1 MTRLRG
7 AATAAAVVLTLA
19 ATLAPA
25 QAAEPVADRAPTGC
39 VQPASAG
46 AAAKGGRAEVQ
57 DHRDVSAAEQR
68 AIEERTADI
77 LRAKGAAASRTAS
90 VSVPVYVHVM
100 AAADGTG
107 DVTDKQIRDQIAV
120 LNTTFAGRES
130 SAAADTG
137 FTFTLAGVDRF
148 YNDKWHIDQ
157 QSNQYRRLTR
167 QGGADA
173 LNIWLVEFAYLG
185 IATFPWD
192 YGSSGDIDGIRVLWS
207 SLPGGTETNYNLG
220 ETATHEVGHWLALY
234 HTFQG
239 GCSTNN
245 DYVADTNGERSPA
258 FFCPVGRD
266 TCTGSKFPGLD
277 PIFNFMDYTQDDCMN
292 AFTPLQSVR
301 MEEAHGLY
309 RAQ

>member
-25 QAAEPVADRAPTGC
+25 QAAEPVAERAPTGC

-46 AAAKGGRAEVQ
+46 AAAKGGRAEVE

-220 ETATHEVGHWLALY
+220 ETATHEAGHWFGLF
-234 HTFQG
+234 HVFQG
-239 GCSTNN
+239 GCKESQ
-245 DYVADTNGERSPA
+245 DGDGVADTPAQSVATNG
-258 FFCPVGRD
+258 CPEGQD
-266 TCTGSKFPGLD
+266 SCPSEGLD
-277 PIFNFMDYTQDDCMN
+277 SIHNYMDYSYDSCYNQ
-292 AFTPLQSVR
+292 FSPGQSTR
-301 MEEAHGLY
+301 MSEMWAAY
-309 RAQ
+309 RA

>member
-39 VQPASAG
+39 VQPTSAG

-220 ETATHEVGHWLALY
+220 ETATHEAGHWFGLF
-234 HTFQG
+234 HVFQG
-239 GCSTNN
+239 GCKESQGG
-245 DYVADTNGERSPA
+245 DGVADTPAQSVATNG
-258 FFCPVGRD
+258 CPEGQD
-266 TCTGSKFPGLD
+266 SCPSEGLD
-277 PIFNFMDYTQDDCMN
+277 SIHNYMDYSYDSCYNQ
-292 AFTPLQSVR
+292 FSLGQSTR
-301 MEEAHGLY
+301 MSEMWAAY
-309 RAQ
+309 RA

>member
-46 AAAKGGRAEVQ
+46 ADAKGGRAEVE

-68 AIEERTADI
+68 AIEERTAAI
-77 LRAKGAAASRTAS
+77 LRAKGTAASRTAS

-107 DVTDKQIRDQIAV
+107 DVTDQQIRDQIAV

-167 QGGADA
+167 QGGPDA

-207 SLPGGTETNYNLG
+207 SLPGGSETNYNLG
-220 ETATHEVGHWLALY
+220 ETATHEAGHWFGLF
-234 HTFQG
+234 HVFQG
-239 GCSTNN
+239 GCKESQ
-245 DYVADTNGERSPA
+245 DGDGVADTPAQSVATNG
-258 FFCPVGRD
+258 CPEGQD
-266 TCTGSKFPGLD
+266 SCPSEGLD
-277 PIFNFMDYTQDDCMN
+277 SIHNYMDYSYDSCYNQ
-292 AFTPLQSVR
+292 FSPGQSTR
-301 MEEAHGLY
+301 MSEMWAAY
-309 RAQ
+309 RA